1 MSICYEIFTSKTDI
15 VFVLYLFWNNVVVF
29 LGDLSC
35 TEKRTIVQTAILMI
49 TEWSS
54 LNVQR
59 KILCSQYSLFLEKFQ
74 LLSEIA
80 LPFKVRSVDRW
91 KAKKSRVH
99 IYLVLNL
106 LLLHLQQYASQ
117 DFYYIVCSCNYQKL

>member
-59 KILCSQYSLFLEKFQ
+59 NILCSRYSLFLEEFQ
-74 LLSEIA
+74 LLFEIA

-91 KAKKSRVH
+91 KAKKCRVH